1 MTSATVW
8 AISLVGVLVVV
19 AFDFVVVVR
28 RPHEPSFKE
37 SVRWTL
43 FYVALAVAFGV
54 SMTWWRAPGLD
65 GTDAFFAGYLT
76 EWSLSVDN
84 LFVFLVI
91 LGRFAVPPMY
101 RQRVLLVGV
110 VLALVLRGLF
120 IAAGAAALSAFSAVF
135 YLFGAFLLWTA
146 FSVAQAGGAEEGD
159 VEYTENRLMKVI
171 KRFVPATRDYRGGA
185 VTVREGGRRLVT
197 PMLLVMIAIGSTDV
211 LFALDSIPAIFGL
224 TKDPYLVFATNAF
237 ALMGLRQ
244 LFFVVEGLLK
254 RLRYLSYGLSTVLA
268 FIGVKLILEA
278 LHTNKLPF
286 INGGDSVA
294 WAPEIPIWLSL
305 VVIVIAIGGAGAASV
320 ILTGGAATRNAPA
333 EDPAAGEGPAAA
345 EDSAART
352 ADVD

>member
-1 MTSATVW
+1 MTSAAVW
-8 AISLVGVLVVV
+8 AITLVGVLVVI

-28 RPHEPSFKE
+28 RPHEPTFKE

-43 FYVALAVAFGV
+43 FYVALAVVFGI
-54 SMTWWRAPGLD
+54 SMVWWRAPGLD
-65 GTDAFFAGYLT
+65 GADAFFAGYLT

-91 LGRFAVPPMY
+91 LGRFAVPALY

-146 FSVAQAGGAEEGD
+146 YSVAQEGGAEEGD
-159 VEYTENRLMKVI
+159 VEYTENRLMKLV
-171 KRFVPATRDYRGGA
+171 KRFVPSTPDYREGA
-185 VTVREGGRRLVT
+185 VFVREGGRRLIT

-224 TKDPYLVFATNAF
+224 TKDPYLVFVANAF

-254 RLRYLSYGLSTVLA
+254 RLRYLSYGLSVVLA
-268 FIGVKLILEA
+268 FIAVKLILEA
-278 LHTNKLPF
+278 LHTNRLPF
-286 INGGDSVA
+286 INGGEAVR
-294 WAPEIPIWLSL
+294 WAPEIPTWLSL
-305 VVIVIAIGGAGAASV
+305 VVIVVAIGGAGAASV
-320 ILTGGAATRNAPA
+320 IMTGAAARRAGSVDDPNAM
-333 EDPAAGEGPAAA
+333 EDPTTE
-345 EDSAART
+345 T

>member
-8 AISLVGVLVVV
+8 AITLAGVLIVV
-19 AFDFVVVVR
+19 AFDFVFVVR
-28 RPHEPSFKE
+28 RPHQPTFKE

-43 FYVALAVAFGV
+43 FYVGLACLFGV
-54 SMTWWRAPGLD
+54 SMIWWREPSLD
-65 GTDAFFAGYLT
+65 SADAFFAGYLT

-91 LGRFAVPPMY
+91 LGRFAVPAVY

-120 IAAGAAALSAFSAVF
+120 IAVGAAALSAFSAVF

-146 FSVAQAGGAEEGD
+146 FSVAREGGAEEGE
-159 VEYTENRLMKVI
+159 VEYHENRLMRIV
-171 KRFVPATRDYRGGA
+171 KRLVPATEDYRSGA
-185 VTVREGGRRLVT
+185 VIVREGGRRLVT

-244 LFFVVEGLLK
+244 LFFVVEGLLR
-254 RLRYLSYGLSTVLA
+254 RLRYLSYGLSIVLA
-268 FIGVKLILEA
+268 FIAVKLILEA
-278 LHTNKLPF
+278 LHANSLPF
-286 INGGDSVA
+286 INGGKGVE
-294 WAPEIPIWLSL
+294 WAPEIPTWLSL
-305 VVIVIAIGGAGAASV
+305 VVIVVAISGAGVASV
-320 ILTGGAATRNAPA
+320 LATRGRDAAVPAP
-333 EDPAAGEGPAAA
+333 ERSD
-345 EDSAART
+345 
-352 ADVD
+352 

>member
-8 AISLVGVLVVV
+8 AITLAGVLIVV

-28 RPHEPSFKE
+28 RPHEPTFRE
-37 SVRWTL
+37 SVRWTV
-43 FYVALAVAFGV
+43 FYVGLACLFGV
-54 SMTWWRAPGLD
+54 SMLWWRAPGLD
-65 GTDAFFAGYLT
+65 GPDAFFAGYLT

-84 LFVFLVI
+84 LFVFLVV
-91 LGRFAVPPMY
+91 LGRFAVPAAY

-110 VLALVLRGLF
+110 VLALMLRGLF

-146 FSVAQAGGAEEGD
+146 FSVAREGGAEEGE
-159 VEYTENRLMKVI
+159 VEYHENRLMKIV
-171 KRFVPATRDYRGGA
+171 KRLVPSTPDYRAGA

-244 LFFVVEGLLK
+244 LFFVVEGLLR
-254 RLRYLSYGLSTVLA
+254 RLRYLSYGLSVVLA
-268 FIGVKLILEA
+268 FIAVKLIFEA
-278 LHTNKLPF
+278 LRSNSLPF
-286 INGGDSVA
+286 VNGGEGVE
-294 WAPEIPIWLSL
+294 WAPEIPTWLSL

-320 ILTGGAATRNAPA
+320 IATRA
-333 EDPAAGEGPAAA
+333 EVAVRAVEESD
-345 EDSAART
+345 
-352 ADVD
+352 

>member
-8 AISLVGVLVVV
+8 AVTLAGVLAVVV
-19 AFDFVVVVR
+19 FDFAVVVR
-28 RPHEPSFKE
+28 RPHEPTFKE

-43 FYVALAVAFGV
+43 FYVGLACLFGV
-54 SMTWWRAPGLD
+54 SMVWWRAPGLD
-65 GTDAFFAGYLT
+65 GADAFFAGYLT

-91 LGRFAVPPMY
+91 LGRFAVPAVY

-110 VLALVLRGLF
+110 VLALVLRGMF

-146 FSVAQAGGAEEGD
+146 ISVAREGGAEEGE
-159 VEYTENRLMKVI
+159 VEYQENALMRVVKRL
-171 KRFVPATRDYRGGA
+171 VPATEDYRAGA
-185 VTVREGGRRLVT
+185 VIVHEGGRRLVT

-224 TKDPYLVFATNAF
+224 TRDPYLVFATNAF

-254 RLRYLSYGLSTVLA
+254 RLRYLSYGLSVILA
-268 FIGVKLILEA
+268 FIAVKLILEA
-278 LHTNKLPF
+278 LHTNSLPF
-286 INGGDSVA
+286 INGGDGVE
-294 WAPEIPIWLSL
+294 WAPEIPTWLSL
-305 VVIVIAIGGAGAASV
+305 VVIVVSIGGAGAASV
-320 ILTGGAATRNAPA
+320 IATRGQNVAVA
-333 EDPAAGEGPAAA
+333 
-345 EDSAART
+345 SST
-352 ADVD
+352 ASV